1 MTFQP
6 LWFTVQFLFL
16 LYEKYVEKVYGFPWV
31 HWNEEFPKLCFVV
44 FSVHEILKG
53 CLVRWL
59 VKLHFYHY
67 YWPRNERGG
76 NHTRWLMPISLH
88 KSFPVLFSNHQRTDQ
103 SHLQNA
109 LNRKKNHAWLKTTK
123 VLMLEARKLKS
134 INFLCKFQDP
144 LQLKDFEMLLFFLCS
159 QLEH

>member
-1 MTFQP
+1 MAPLEPLNLYFQNSKNFGYLQLIIFVYIFITFQP

-16 LYEKYVEKVYGFPWV
+16 ISEKSVEKVYGF
-31 HWNEEFPKLCFVV
+31 LGFVGLRISQIV
-44 FSVHEILKG
+44 FCGFLVVYEILKA

-59 VKLHFYHY
+59 VKLRFYHY

-109 LNRKKNHAWLKTTK
+109 L
-123 VLMLEARKLKS
+123 
-134 INFLCKFQDP
+134 
-144 LQLKDFEMLLFFLCS
+144 
-159 QLEH
+159 